1 MADSDLIRGNVDTVI
16 LRVLYDGDRYGYD
29 MIKAINAKSG
39 GSLIKQPTLYA
50 CLKRLEKQGFI
61 SSYWDASESNGG
73 KRKYY
78 TLTDSGREVFVTYKN
93 EFERTRDLFGSL
105 ITDGDTIL
113 PVDSFSDVEDE
124 SYDVPKRRSRPRP
137 KAKRAEP
144 SEVVSESSSA
154 VPEPV
159 AAVDEPAT
167 LSPAATEEIQAEP
180 EVENNAYYDE
190 FVQQSFFDPADATI
204 DYGANDIYDDVEDE
218 QPAAPVQDPERFE
231 QPTEKKVTSAAD
243 PHELMHHIREQAY
256 GNGGSYSA
264 AADRSAYEYAP
275 EHIEKKAAELQP
287 TVAQSTSPRV
297 QEQPAAPIIAQPS
310 AAPVLTVEAIGGES
324 PARREY
330 KEILGDL
337 VERCEAAAGSRVEEH
352 SEQAAAE
359 ETVGDR
365 IEIRKFENVIQSV
378 EELGNRV
385 SVRNHND
392 SARVYTHK
400 YYFYS
405 NKLMMTHY
413 TAMCAVMFLIGLT
426 TFLTFYVGLG
436 MRMRYDYAL
445 YIAAGLL
452 PIIMFITAVI
462 IFASDP
468 DKKKRINVNFR
479 FSMAIRFVI
488 MVQVAVVIYC
498 FNLIWGMPVGFSA
511 AYIPSLALPLAYA
524 IFIPISEAIFM
535 TLLKSERYAVE

>member
-39 GSLIKQPTLYA
+39 GTLIKQPTLYA

-78 TLTDSGREVFVTYKN
+78 TLTDSGREVFITYKN
-93 EFERTRDLFGSL
+93 EFERTRDLFGNL
-105 ITDGDTIL
+105 ITDGDAIL
-113 PVDSFSDVEDE
+113 TYDSFSDVEDE

-137 KAKRAEP
+137 KVKK
-144 SEVVSESSSA
+144 
-154 VPEPV
+154 PEATTVEAQDNTVIPK
-159 AAVDEPAT
+159 PA
-167 LSPAATEEIQAEP
+167 SPAAQDEAISAETELED
-180 EVENNAYYDE
+180 NAYYDE
-190 FVQQSFFDPADATI
+190 FIQPSFLDTADATI
-204 DYGANDIYDDVEDE
+204 DYGATTDDEEDE
-218 QPAAPVQDPERFE
+218 AELQTNQTPEPEPVE
-231 QPTEKKVTSAAD
+231 QPREKTVTSAAD
-243 PHELMHHIREQAY
+243 PHELIHHIREQVY
-256 GNGGSYSA
+256 GNGGGYSA

-275 EHIEKKAAELQP
+275 EQNKKPTSELPETATP
-287 TVAQSTSPRV
+287 TAPRV
-297 QEQPAAPIIAQPS
+297 QEQPVAPVIAQP
-310 AAPVLTVEAIGGES
+310 AATPIAVEAIGGES

-337 VERCEAAAGSRVEEH
+337 VERCEAASSNRTAEH
-352 SEQAAAE
+352 AEQAAAE
-359 ETVGDR
+359 ETVGER
-365 IEIRKFENVIQSV
+365 IEIRRFENVVQSV

-385 SVRNHND
+385 SVRSHND

-426 TFLTFYVGLG
+426 MFLTFYVGLG

-452 PIIMFITAVI
+452 PIVMFITAVI

-488 MVQVAVVIYC
+488 MIQVAVVVYC

>member
-144 SEVVSESSSA
+144 SEVVSESSAA

-159 AAVDEPAT
+159 AAVDEPTT
-167 LSPAATEEIQAEP
+167 LPPAATEEIQAEP

-218 QPAAPVQDPERFE
+218 PSDAPVQNQERSE
-231 QPTEKKVTSAAD
+231 PPTEKKVTSAAD
-243 PHELMHHIREQAY
+243 PHELMYHIREQAY

-275 EHIEKKAAELQP
+275 ERIEKKPAELQP

-297 QEQPAAPIIAQPS
+297 QQQPAAPIIAQPS

-337 VERCEAAAGSRVEEH
+337 VERCEAAAGSRVEERA
-352 SEQAAAE
+352 EQAAAE

-365 IEIRKFENVIQSV
+365 IEIRKFENVVQSV

>member
-1 MADSDLIRGNVDTVI
+1 MDFA
-16 LRVLYDGDRYGYD
+16 
-29 MIKAINAKSG
+29 
-39 GSLIKQPTLYA
+39 
-50 CLKRLEKQGFI
+50 
-61 SSYWDASESNGG
+61 
-73 KRKYY
+73 
-78 TLTDSGREVFVTYKN
+78 
-93 EFERTRDLFGSL
+93 
-105 ITDGDTIL
+105 
-113 PVDSFSDVEDE
+113 
-124 SYDVPKRRSRPRP
+124 
-137 KAKRAEP
+137 
-144 SEVVSESSSA
+144 
-154 VPEPV
+154 
-159 AAVDEPAT
+159 
-167 LSPAATEEIQAEP
+167 
-180 EVENNAYYDE
+180 
-190 FVQQSFFDPADATI
+190 VQQ
-204 DYGANDIYDDVEDE
+204 
-218 QPAAPVQDPERFE
+218 
-231 QPTEKKVTSAAD
+231 
-243 PHELMHHIREQAY
+243 
-256 GNGGSYSA
+256 
-264 AADRSAYEYAP
+264 
-275 EHIEKKAAELQP
+275 
-287 TVAQSTSPRV
+287 
-297 QEQPAAPIIAQPS
+297 QPAAPIIAQPS

-337 VERCEAAAGSRVEEH
+337 VERCEAAAGSRVEERA
-352 SEQAAAE
+352 EQAAAE

-365 IEIRKFENVIQSV
+365 IEIRKFENVVQSV

>member
-137 KAKRAEP
+137 KTKRAEP
-144 SEVVSESSSA
+144 TEVVSESSSA

-180 EVENNAYYDE
+180 EVEDNAYYDE

-204 DYGANDIYDDVEDE
+204 DYGANEIYDDIADE
-218 QPAAPVQDPERFE
+218 RSASPVQNQE
-231 QPTEKKVTSAAD
+231 QTEPPAEKKVTSAAD

-287 TVAQSTSPRV
+287 TVAQPTPPRV
-297 QEQPAAPIIAQPS
+297 QQQPAAPIIAQPS

-337 VERCEAAAGSRVEEH
+337 VERCEAAAGSRVVERA
-352 SEQAAAE
+352 EQAAAE

-365 IEIRKFENVIQSV
+365 IEIRKFENVVQSV

>member
-1 MADSDLIRGNVDTVI
+1 M
-16 LRVLYDGDRYGYD
+16 
-29 MIKAINAKSG
+29 
-39 GSLIKQPTLYA
+39 
-50 CLKRLEKQGFI
+50 
-61 SSYWDASESNGG
+61 
-73 KRKYY
+73 
-78 TLTDSGREVFVTYKN
+78 
-93 EFERTRDLFGSL
+93 FGSL

-137 KAKRAEP
+137 KTKRAEP
-144 SEVVSESSSA
+144 TEVVSESSSA
-154 VPEPV
+154 VPESV

-180 EVENNAYYDE
+180 EVEDNAYYDE

-204 DYGANDIYDDVEDE
+204 DYGANEIYDDIADE
-218 QPAAPVQDPERFE
+218 RSASPIQNQEQIE

-287 TVAQSTSPRV
+287 TVAQPTPPHV
-297 QEQPAAPIIAQPS
+297 QQQPAAPIIAQPS

-337 VERCEAAAGSRVEEH
+337 VERCEAAAGSRVEERA
-352 SEQAAAE
+352 EQAAAE

-365 IEIRKFENVIQSV
+365 IEIRKFENVVQSV

>member
-39 GSLIKQPTLYA
+39 GTLIKQPTLYA

-78 TLTDSGREVFVTYKN
+78 TLTDSGREVFITYKN
-93 EFERTRDLFGSL
+93 EFERTRDLFGNL
-105 ITDGDTIL
+105 ITDGDAIL
-113 PVDSFSDVEDE
+113 TYDSFSDVEDE

-137 KAKRAEP
+137 KAKKPEATTVEAQDNT
-144 SEVVSESSSA
+144 VI
-154 VPEPV
+154 PEP
-159 AAVDEPAT
+159 AAFTDKPA
-167 LSPAATEEIQAEP
+167 SPAEQDEAISAETELED
-180 EVENNAYYDE
+180 NAYYDE
-190 FVQQSFFDPADATI
+190 FIQPSFLDTAEATI
-204 DYGANDIYDDVEDE
+204 DYGAIESDDDEAELQTAQTPEPEPEPVE
-218 QPAAPVQDPERFE
+218 QPR
-231 QPTEKKVTSAAD
+231 EKTVTSAAD
-243 PHELMHHIREQAY
+243 PHELIHHIREQVY
-256 GNGGSYSA
+256 GNGGGYSA

-275 EHIEKKAAELQP
+275 EQNKKPTSELPEAATP
-287 TVAQSTSPRV
+287 TAPRV
-297 QEQPAAPIIAQPS
+297 QEQPVAPVIAQP
-310 AAPVLTVEAIGGES
+310 AATPIAVEAIGGES

-337 VERCEAAAGSRVEEH
+337 VERCEAASSNRTAEH
-352 SEQAAAE
+352 AEQAAAKE
-359 ETVGDR
+359 AVGER
-365 IEIRKFENVIQSV
+365 IEVRRFENVVQSV

-385 SVRNHND
+385 SVRSHND

-426 TFLTFYVGLG
+426 MFLTFYVGLG

-452 PIIMFITAVI
+452 PIVMFITAVI
-462 IFASDP
+462 IFASNP

-488 MVQVAVVIYC
+488 MIQVAVVVYC

>member
-39 GSLIKQPTLYA
+39 GTLIKQPTLYA

-78 TLTDSGREVFVTYKN
+78 TLTDSGREVFITYKN
-93 EFERTRDLFGSL
+93 EFERTRDLFGNL
-105 ITDGDTIL
+105 ITDGDAIL
-113 PVDSFSDVEDE
+113 TYDSFSDVEDE
-124 SYDVPKRRSRPRP
+124 SYDVPKRRSRPRTKTQKP
-137 KAKRAEP
+137 DAATVEAQHNT
-144 SEVVSESSSA
+144 VI
-154 VPEPV
+154 PEPD
-159 AAVDEPAT
+159 AVINGSA
-167 LSPAATEEIQAEP
+167 SPAAQDETVSSDTELED
-180 EVENNAYYDE
+180 NAYYDE
-190 FVQQSFFDPADATI
+190 FTQPSFFDTPEATI
-204 DYGANDIYDDVEDE
+204 DYGMPEADE
-218 QPAAPVQDPERFE
+218 QDEAEPQTEQAQESVPEHANE
-231 QPTEKKVTSAAD
+231 PQASTVTSAAD
-243 PHELMHHIREQAY
+243 PHELIHRIREQTY

-275 EHIEKKAAELQP
+275 ENSEKPAAELSAA
-287 TVAQSTSPRV
+287 VAPSAPRV
-297 QEQPAAPIIAQPS
+297 QDQPAAPVIAQP
-310 AAPVLTVEAIGGES
+310 AAIAVEAIGGES

-337 VERCEAAAGSRVEEH
+337 VERCEAASSGGRSEEH
-352 SEQAAAE
+352 AEQAAAE
-359 ETVGDR
+359 EAAGER
-365 IEIRKFENVIQSV
+365 IEVRRFENVVQSV

-385 SVRNHND
+385 SVRSHND

-426 TFLTFYVGLG
+426 MFLTFYVGLG

-452 PIIMFITAVI
+452 PIVMFIAAVI

-488 MVQVAVVIYC
+488 MVQVAVVVYC

>member
-137 KAKRAEP
+137 KTKRAEP
-144 SEVVSESSSA
+144 TEVVSESSSA

-180 EVENNAYYDE
+180 EVEDNAYYDE

-204 DYGANDIYDDVEDE
+204 DYGANEIYDDIADE
-218 QPAAPVQDPERFE
+218 QSASPVQNQEQTE

-287 TVAQSTSPRV
+287 TVAQPTPPRV
-297 QEQPAAPIIAQPS
+297 QQQPAAPIIAQPS

-337 VERCEAAAGSRVEEH
+337 VERCEAAAGSRVEER
-352 SEQAAAE
+352 AAQPPAE

-365 IEIRKFENVIQSV
+365 IEIRKFENVVQSV

>member
-137 KAKRAEP
+137 KTKRAEP
-144 SEVVSESSSA
+144 TEVVSESSSA

-180 EVENNAYYDE
+180 EVEDNAYYDE

-204 DYGANDIYDDVEDE
+204 DYGANEIYDDIADE
-218 QPAAPVQDPERFE
+218 RSASPVQNQE
-231 QPTEKKVTSAAD
+231 QTEPPAEKKVTSAAD
-243 PHELMHHIREQAY
+243 PHELMHHIRKQAY

-287 TVAQSTSPRV
+287 TVAQPTPPRV
-297 QEQPAAPIIAQPS
+297 QQQPAAPIIAQPS
-310 AAPVLTVEAIGGES
+310 AAPVLTGEAIGGES

-337 VERCEAAAGSRVEEH
+337 VERCEAAAGSRVVERA
-352 SEQAAAE
+352 EQAAAE

-365 IEIRKFENVIQSV
+365 IEIRKFENVVQSV

>member
-137 KAKRAEP
+137 KTKRAEP
-144 SEVVSESSSA
+144 TEVVSESSSA

-180 EVENNAYYDE
+180 EVEDNAYYDE

-204 DYGANDIYDDVEDE
+204 DYGANEIYDDIADE
-218 QPAAPVQDPERFE
+218 RSASPVQNQE
-231 QPTEKKVTSAAD
+231 QTEPPAEKKVTSAAD

-287 TVAQSTSPRV
+287 TVAQPTPPRV
-297 QEQPAAPIIAQPS
+297 QQQPVAPIIAQPS

-337 VERCEAAAGSRVEEH
+337 VERCEAAAGSRVEERA
-352 SEQAAAE
+352 EQAAAE

-365 IEIRKFENVIQSV
+365 IEIRKFENVVQSV

>member
-113 PVDSFSDVEDE
+113 PIDSFSDVEDE

-137 KAKRAEP
+137 KTKRAEP
-144 SEVVSESSSA
+144 TEVVSESSSA

-180 EVENNAYYDE
+180 EVEDNAYYDE

-204 DYGANDIYDDVEDE
+204 DYGANEIYDDIADE
-218 QPAAPVQDPERFE
+218 QSASPVQNQEQTE

-264 AADRSAYEYAP
+264 AADRSVYEYTP

-287 TVAQSTSPRV
+287 TVAQPTPPRV
-297 QEQPAAPIIAQPS
+297 QQQPAAPIIAQPS

-337 VERCEAAAGSRVEEH
+337 VERCEAAAGSRVEERA
-352 SEQAAAE
+352 EQAAAE

-365 IEIRKFENVIQSV
+365 IEIRKFENVVQSV

>member
-137 KAKRAEP
+137 KTKRAEP
-144 SEVVSESSSA
+144 TEVVSESSSA

-180 EVENNAYYDE
+180 EVEDNAYYDE

-204 DYGANDIYDDVEDE
+204 DYGANEIYDDIADE
-218 QPAAPVQDPERFE
+218 RSVSPVQNQERVE
-231 QPTEKKVTSAAD
+231 PPAEKKVTSAAD

-287 TVAQSTSPRV
+287 TVAQPTPPRV
-297 QEQPAAPIIAQPS
+297 QQQPAAPIIAQPS

-337 VERCEAAAGSRVEEH
+337 VERCEAAAGSRVEERA
-352 SEQAAAE
+352 EQAAAE

-365 IEIRKFENVIQSV
+365 IEIRKFENVVQSV

>member
-144 SEVVSESSSA
+144 TEVVSESSAA

-159 AAVDEPAT
+159 AAVDEPTT
-167 LSPAATEEIQAEP
+167 LSPAAEEDIQTKP
-180 EVENNAYYDE
+180 EVEDNAYYDE

-204 DYGANDIYDDVEDE
+204 DYGANEIYDDIADE
-218 QPAAPVQDPERFE
+218 RSASPVQNQERVE
-231 QPTEKKVTSAAD
+231 PPTEKKVTSAAD

-287 TVAQSTSPRV
+287 TPPRV
-297 QEQPAAPIIAQPS
+297 QQQPAAPIIAQPS

-337 VERCEAAAGSRVEEH
+337 VERCEAAAGSRVEERA
-352 SEQAAAE
+352 EQAAAE

-365 IEIRKFENVIQSV
+365 IEIRKFENVVQSV

>member
-137 KAKRAEP
+137 KTKRAEP
-144 SEVVSESSSA
+144 TEVVSESSSA

-180 EVENNAYYDE
+180 EVEDNAYYDE

-204 DYGANDIYDDVEDE
+204 DYGANEIYDDIADE
-218 QPAAPVQDPERFE
+218 RSASPVQNQEQTE

-287 TVAQSTSPRV
+287 TVAQPTPPRV
-297 QEQPAAPIIAQPS
+297 QQQPAAPIIAQPS

-337 VERCEAAAGSRVEEH
+337 VERCEAAAGSRVVERA
-352 SEQAAAE
+352 EQAAAE

-365 IEIRKFENVIQSV
+365 IEIRKFENVVQSV

>member
-144 SEVVSESSSA
+144 TEVVSESSSA

-180 EVENNAYYDE
+180 EVEDNAYY
-190 FVQQSFFDPADATI
+190 V
-204 DYGANDIYDDVEDE
+204 
-218 QPAAPVQDPERFE
+218 
-231 QPTEKKVTSAAD
+231 
-243 PHELMHHIREQAY
+243 
-256 GNGGSYSA
+256 
-264 AADRSAYEYAP
+264 
-275 EHIEKKAAELQP
+275 
-287 TVAQSTSPRV
+287 
-297 QEQPAAPIIAQPS
+297 
-310 AAPVLTVEAIGGES
+310 
-324 PARREY
+324 
-330 KEILGDL
+330 
-337 VERCEAAAGSRVEEH
+337 
-352 SEQAAAE
+352 
-359 ETVGDR
+359 
-365 IEIRKFENVIQSV
+365 
-378 EELGNRV
+378 
-385 SVRNHND
+385 
-392 SARVYTHK
+392 
-400 YYFYS
+400 
-405 NKLMMTHY
+405 
-413 TAMCAVMFLIGLT
+413 
-426 TFLTFYVGLG
+426 
-436 MRMRYDYAL
+436 
-445 YIAAGLL
+445 
-452 PIIMFITAVI
+452 
-462 IFASDP
+462 
-468 DKKKRINVNFR
+468 
-479 FSMAIRFVI
+479 
-488 MVQVAVVIYC
+488 
-498 FNLIWGMPVGFSA
+498 
-511 AYIPSLALPLAYA
+511 
-524 IFIPISEAIFM
+524 
-535 TLLKSERYAVE
+535 